1 MTDPQG
7 KARKDELNRQ
17 RKQEQERERAQA
29 HQPDPGQDA
38 QTAPQDAKGSR
49 KEQQRG

>member
-17 RKQEQERERAQA
+17 RKREQERERAQG
-29 HQPDPGQDA
+29 HRPDPGRDA
-38 QTAPQDAKGSR
+38 QTAPQDAQGSR
-49 KEQQRG
+49 KEQQGG